1 MKNKKQPS
9 DIKSEVINL
18 AGMGFS
24 RFSLS
29 PIAGQIYALLYMS
42 SGPVTLNDMVRELK
56 ISKGSA
62 SMNIRAL
69 ESWGAVRKLWVNSDR
84 KDYYEANPDIMTI
97 ALKRFKEGMNKR
109 LCEFSPALER
119 AENLIAAADNKTS
132 AEDKKFYRERLAK
145 LKKLFSGVQKIIE
158 IIPDSPSDKKFKI
171 ISKIVSVLK

>member
-42 SGPVTLNDMVRELK
+42 RSPVTLNDMVRELG

-69 ESWGAVRKLWVNSDR
+69 EGWGAVRKLWFNSDR

-109 LCEFSPALER
+109 IVEFSPALER
-119 AENLIAAADNKTS
+119 AENIVSAPDNKTS
-132 AEDKKFYRERLAK
+132 AEDTEFYRERLTNIK
-145 LKKLFSGVQKIIE
+145 NLFSGVQKAIK

-171 ISKIVSVLK
+171 VGKIISVLK